1 METPPPSSDSKP
13 KAITIGNVN
22 ISPMALEE
30 QTQDT
35 PPSIEPTV
43 NRFDGNEHSD
53 LHGLVRTRTD
63 STIKT
68 STSPGLFVMFLYY
81 LPSLYLC
88 MAIFVVPDRINV
100 EAFIVGI
107 MAPIIGFIVGLFHL
121 RWEFFRGFLLQI
133 GLSFPVA
140 VLWCVAGA
148 AGLFG
153 NSSAADLLGENYLH
167 EKFTMALLAT
177 LLATLILPF
186 NYHTKSLHGRALGAL
201 YGAPFGVCLL
211 LIGLLIGVISRFG
224 IV

>member
-13 KAITIGNVN
+13 KAIIIGNVN
-22 ISPMALEE
+22 ISPMALQE

-88 MAIFVVPDRINV
+88 MAIFVVPDMINE
-100 EAFIVGI
+100 EAFFVGI

-121 RWEFFRGFLLQI
+121 RWEFYRGFLLQI
-133 GLSFPVA
+133 GLCFLGVF
-140 VLWCVAGA
+140 LWCLGGA

-153 NSSAADLLGENYLH
+153 DESAADLFLEFHNLEG
-167 EKFTMALLAT
+167 ALLIT
-177 LLATLILPF
+177 LLATLILPI

-201 YGAPFGVCLL
+201 YGAPLGVCLL
-211 LIGLLIGVISRFG
+211 LFGLLIGVISRYG

>member
-13 KAITIGNVN
+13 KAIIIGNVN
-22 ISPMALEE
+22 ISPMALQE

-43 NRFDGNEHSD
+43 SRFDGNEHSA

-88 MAIFVVPDRINV
+88 MAIFVFPYTVNE
-100 EAFIVGI
+100 EAVLLGI

-121 RWEFFRGFLLQI
+121 RWEFFKGFLLQI
-133 GLSFPVA
+133 GLCFPVA

-153 NSSAADLLGENYLH
+153 DFSAAGLLGDFGE
-167 EKFTMALLAT
+167 ALLIT

-201 YGAPFGVCLL
+201 YGAPLGVCLL
-211 LIGLLIGVISRFG
+211 LFGLLIGVISRYG